1 MVMRKRAFTLIEL
14 LVVITIIGM
23 LIGLLLPAVQSSRE
37 AGRRAQC
44 SNNQH
49 QITIALLNYES
60 EQRCFPGYVGEY
72 RMPWGNS
79 GDIKQRKISWWV
91 ALLPHFGRMDLHDL
105 WKNLLI
111 PNSNP
116 DSPLPGAPVAV
127 GVTNPIPSRM
137 MKLAICPSYSPPT
150 PDDSWLSY
158 RVNVGRITPNA
169 NNSSDNTVKLAA
181 QCIPAEGVFTDQFQ
195 DNPMDPSNPELLSR
209 IGLGYIDSKDG
220 SACTLMVAENS
231 ASVPPTI
238 NARDGKWAPLIPGV
252 DPSTVAP
259 YYTGLNNATVL
270 GFNWCDMLPNNPSSP
285 ANNQTPDQ
293 KIYSNHPG
301 GVVVSFCDG
310 HQYFLRTDIEP
321 VIYMQLM
328 CPSDRDVLDA
338 ANSNYGI
345 KDPVNLANPVPPL
358 SEDKF

>member
-1 MVMRKRAFTLIEL
+1 MVMKKSAFTLIEL

-44 SNNQH
+44 TNNQH
-49 QITIALLNYES
+49 QITIALHNYES

-72 RMPWGNS
+72 RIPWGTT
-79 GDIKQRKISWWV
+79 GEIKQRKISWWV
-91 ALLPHFGRMDLHDL
+91 SLLPHFGRMDMHDL

-111 PNSNP
+111 PNNNP
-116 DSPLPGAPVAV
+116 DNPLPGAPVAV

-137 MKLAICPSYSPPT
+137 MKLGVCPSYSPPT

-169 NNSSDNTVKLAA
+169 FNSSSAAIKLAA

-195 DNPMDPSNPELLSR
+195 DPRDPTDPELLSR

-220 SACTLMVAENS
+220 SSCTLMVAENS

-238 NARDGKWAPLIPGV
+238 YAQDGKWAPLINNPLSDVGNV
-252 DPSTVAP
+252 
-259 YYTGLNNATVL
+259 YTTQNNATIL
-270 GFNWCDMLPNNPSSP
+270 GFNWGDMLPDPSNQP

-321 VIYMQLM
+321 VTYMQLM
-328 CPSDRDVLDA
+328 CPSDRDVLDVT
-338 ANSNYGI
+338 NNNYGI
-345 KDPVNLANPVPPL
+345 KDPILRNPNPVPPL